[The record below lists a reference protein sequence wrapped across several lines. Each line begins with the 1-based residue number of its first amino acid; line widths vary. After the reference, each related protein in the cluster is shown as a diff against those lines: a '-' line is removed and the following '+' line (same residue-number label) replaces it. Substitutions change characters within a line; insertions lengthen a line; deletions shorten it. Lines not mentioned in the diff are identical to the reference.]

1 MAKTW
6 SENDWHNTKLR
17 IIREA
22 VNSRMEKKNFEGKS
36 QTFKD
41 AVKNELIKEGV
52 KKFNEDF
59 EFDKL
64 KDTEK
69 DVIDKW
75 KPEEA
80 DKYFFGGGNEAFKN
94 AHNPLVKKKM
104 DDFAKLGPLVL
115 GLADEGLDWYSMGQE
130 DLFDAGK
137 ELGYDTSTKKGKMD
151 FLNDIADV
159 QKAHDR
165 GKLLEEFNKANSGIE
180 GVVSELFYPTLMEEM
195 RKQISTGTGTQEQLD
210 AAKSLDKKINWAMA
224 MAPFVAKGG
233 EALLAKGGQQVMTR
247 APKVANVVNTASR
260 QYPRAANVADLIL
273 HDPAINGVYGALG
286 QGGLEAY
293 RQAEK
298 ENIDP
303 ELEADYKNALLALTM
318 GATRPGMI
326 GSASA
331 LASQIPGRPMSRFAR
346 GIAGATRKGN
356 PVYTERDEFSN
367 ALDLLL
373 GRQRGTTI
381 PKRATLK
388 GKSEPLTEG
397 NLDDQFAITM
407 LSSPDYAAT
416 YTLPEI
422 SNARLAE
429 KALEQLETLYGT
441 DKATKILNNLV
452 NKEKVLKDYDNLSKL
467 FINRDKY
474 NAARKLPVGKELVNG
489 ELREGDVL
497 NKLEQAFPSKMAEA
511 YGNDGWYTGGLITG
525 DILGGIG
532 GSVEPVIKVNPFGP
546 LSGGRPNIV
555 SSADYKE
562 TKWYKSLSKKQQEAF
577 DDAYEKSKKQA
588 K

>member
-1 MAKTW
+1 MAKSWDIGEWDDELHRIANEAADAQLAKMNTDDY
-6 SENDWHNTKLR
+6 SNTKKMA
-17 IIREA
+17 IREELRKTA
-22 VNSRMEKKNFEGKS
+22 RKKLKEE
-36 QTFKD
+36 FK
-41 AVKNELIKEGV
+41 
-52 KKFNEDF
+52 FS
-59 EFDKL
+59 KL
-64 KDTEK
+64 KDTQK
-69 DVIDKW
+69 DFVSNW
-75 KPEEA
+75 KGEDA
-80 DKYFFGGGNEAFKN
+80 AKYLLSGGNKAFKDN
-94 AHNPLVKKKM
+94 FNPLNIKKQE
-104 DDFAKLGPLVL
+104 DYQKLAPLIL
-115 GLADEGLDWYSMGQE
+115 GVAGEGLDWYSMGQD

-137 ELGYDTSTKKGKMD
+137 KLGYDVSTKKGKMD
-151 FLNDIADV
+151 FLNDIGDV
-159 QKAHDR
+159 QMAYDR
-165 GKLLEEFNKANSGIE
+165 GKLLEEFNKEN
-180 GVVSELFYPTLMEEM
+180 GVLSELFYPTLMEEM

-224 MAPFVAKGG
+224 MAPFFAKGG

-260 QYPRAANVADLIL
+260 QYPRSAKVADIIL

-298 ENIDP
+298 ENIDSD
-303 ELEADYKNALLALTM
+303 LEADYKNALLALTM

-356 PVYTERDEFSN
+356 PTYMERDEFGN

-373 GRQRGTTI
+373 GKQKGTTI

-388 GKSEPLTEG
+388 GKAESLREG
-397 NLDDQFAITM
+397 NLADQQAITI
-407 LSSPDYAAT
+407 LSSPDYAST

-422 SNARLAE
+422 ANARLAE
-429 KALEQLETLYGT
+429 KGLEQLETLYGR
-441 DKATKILNNLV
+441 DKATKILNNLI

-497 NKLEQAFPSKMAEA
+497 KKLEQAFPSKMAEA

-555 SSADYKE
+555 SSADYKNA
-562 TKWYKSLSKKQQEAF
+562 KWYKSLSKKQQEAF

>member
-6 SENDWHNTKLR
+6 TIGEWEDELHSKADEAVKAHMEKMNMEGYSENKKEAIRNELKKKALTKLK
-17 IIREA
+17 E
-22 VNSRMEKKNFEGKS
+22 NF
-36 QTFKD
+36 
-41 AVKNELIKEGV
+41 
-52 KKFNEDF
+52 KFS
-59 EFDKL
+59 KL
-64 KDTEK
+64 KDTER
-69 DVIDKW
+69 DFVSNW
-75 KPEEA
+75 KAEDA
-80 DKYFFGGGNEAFKN
+80 ASFLLSGGNKAYTDTF
-94 AHNPLVKKKM
+94 NPLNIKKQE
-104 DDFAKLGPLVL
+104 DFQKLAPFIL
-115 GLADEGLDWYSMGQE
+115 GVADEGRDWYNMGNV
-130 DLFDAGK
+130 DLFDAAK
-137 ELGYDTSTKKGKMD
+137 KLGYDVSTKKGKND
-151 FLNDIADV
+151 FLRDVGDV
-159 QKAHDR
+159 QMAYDR

-180 GVVSELFYPTLMEEM
+180 GVLSELFYPTLMEEM

-247 APKVANVVNTASR
+247 APKVADVVNTASR
-260 QYPRAANVADLIL
+260 KYPRSAKVADIIL

-298 ENIDP
+298 ENIDSD
-303 ELEADYKNALLALTM
+303 LEADYKNALLALTM

-373 GRQRGTTI
+373 ARQRGNAV
-381 PKRATLK
+381 PKRTTMKATFK
-388 GKSEPLTEG
+388 PLTAG
-397 NLDDQFAITM
+397 NLADEQAKVL
-407 LSSPDYAAT
+407 LSAPEYAAT

-422 SNARLAE
+422 ANARLGD
-429 KALEQLETLYGT
+429 KALEQLETLYGR
-441 DKATKILNNLV
+441 DKASKILNNL
-452 NKEKVLKDYDNLSKL
+452 NKERVLKDYDNLSKL

-474 NAARKLPVGKELVNG
+474 NAARPLQVGKELVNG

-497 NKLEQAFPSKMAEA
+497 KKLEQAFPSKMAEA

-555 SSADYKE
+555 SSADYKNA
-562 TKWYKSLSKKQQEAF
+562 KWYKSLSKKQQEAF
-577 DDAYEKSKKQA
+577 DDAYEKAKKQA

>member
-6 SENDWHNTKLR
+6 TMGDWDDELHRKAD
-17 IIREA
+17 EA
-22 VNSRMEKKNFEGKS
+22 VKVHMEKMNMDGYSETK
-36 QTFKD
+36 KD
-41 AVKNELIKEGV
+41 AIRNELKKTALKKLKENF
-52 KKFNEDF
+52 KFSN
-59 EFDKL
+59 L
-64 KDTEK
+64 KDTER
-69 DVIDKW
+69 DFVSNW
-75 KPEEA
+75 KAEDA
-80 DKYFFGGGNEAFKN
+80 ASFLLSGGNKAYTDTF
-94 AHNPLVKKKM
+94 NPLNIKKQE
-104 DDFAKLGPLVL
+104 DFQKLAPFIL
-115 GLADEGLDWYSMGQE
+115 GVADEGRDWYNMGNV

-137 ELGYDTSTKKGKMD
+137 KLGYDVSTKKGKND
-151 FLNDIADV
+151 FLRDVGDV
-159 QKAHDR
+159 QMAYDR
-165 GKLLEEFNKANSGIE
+165 GKLLEEFNKEN
-180 GVVSELFYPTLMEEM
+180 GVLSELFYPTLMEEM

-233 EALLAKGGQQVMTR
+233 EALLAKGGQQVMAR

-260 QYPRAANVADLIL
+260 QYPRSAKVADIIL

-298 ENIDP
+298 ENIDSD
-303 ELEADYKNALLALTM
+303 LEADYKNALLALTM

-331 LASQIPGRPMSRFAR
+331 LASQVPGRPMSRFAR

-356 PVYTERDEFSN
+356 PVYMERDEFGN

-373 GRQRGTTI
+373 GRQKGTTI
-381 PKRATLK
+381 PKRATLTAK
-388 GKSEPLTEG
+388 ANPLTEG
-397 NLDDQFAITM
+397 NLDDE
-407 LSSPDYAAT
+407 YAKVILGGPNAAS
-416 YTLPEI
+416 YTLPEVA
-422 SNARLAE
+422 NARLAE
-429 KALEQLETLYGT
+429 KGLEQLEKLYGT
-441 DKATKILNNLV
+441 EKARKILNNLIS
-452 NKEKVLKDYDNLSKL
+452 KETVLKDYDNLSKL

-489 ELREGDVL
+489 ELRDDDVL
-497 NKLEQAFPSKMAEA
+497 TKLEQAFPSKMAEA

-562 TKWYKSLSKKQQEAF
+562 TAWYKKLSKKQQEAF

>member
-6 SENDWHNTKLR
+6 TMGDWDDELHRKAD
-17 IIREA
+17 EA
-22 VNSRMEKKNFEGKS
+22 VKAHMEKMDMEGYSETK
-36 QTFKD
+36 KD
-41 AVKNELIKEGV
+41 AIRNELKKTALKKLKENF
-52 KKFNEDF
+52 KFSN
-59 EFDKL
+59 L

-69 DVIDKW
+69 DFVSNW
-75 KPEEA
+75 KAEDA
-80 DKYFFGGGNEAFKN
+80 ASFLLSGGNKAYTDTF
-94 AHNPLVKKKM
+94 NPLNIKKQE
-104 DDFAKLGPLVL
+104 DFQKLAPFIL
-115 GLADEGLDWYSMGQE
+115 GVADEGRDWYNMGNV
-130 DLFDAGK
+130 DLFDAAK
-137 ELGYDTSTKKGKMD
+137 KLGYDVSTKKGKND
-151 FLNDIADV
+151 FLRDVGDV
-159 QKAHDR
+159 QMAYDR
-165 GKLLEEFNKANSGIE
+165 GKLLEEFNKEN
-180 GVVSELFYPTLMEEM
+180 GVLSELFYPTLMEEM

-210 AAKSLDKKINWAMA
+210 AAKSLDKTINWTMA
-224 MAPFVAKGG
+224 LAPFFAKGG
-233 EALLAKGGQQVMTR
+233 EALLTKGGQQVMTR
-247 APKVANVVNTASR
+247 APKVADVVNTASR
-260 QYPRAANVADLIL
+260 QYPRSAKVADIIL

-298 ENIDP
+298 ENIDSD
-303 ELEADYKNALLALTM
+303 LEADYKNALLALTM

-356 PVYTERDEFSN
+356 PTYMERDEFGN

-381 PKRATLK
+381 PKRPTVQATPK
-388 GKSEPLTEG
+388 PLIEG
-397 NLDDQFAITM
+397 NLADEQAKVI
-407 LSSPDYAAT
+407 LSGPNAAS

-441 DKATKILNNLV
+441 EKATKILNNLV

-467 FINRDKY
+467 FINRDRY

-489 ELREGDVL
+489 ELREDDVL
-497 NKLEQAFPSKMAEA
+497 KKLEQAFPSKMAEA

-562 TKWYKSLSKKQQEAF
+562 AAWYKSLSKKQQEAF
-577 DDAYEKSKKQA
+577 DDAYEKAKKQA

>member
-1 MAKTW
+1 MAKSWDIGEWDQELHRIANEAADAQLAKMNTDDY
-6 SENDWHNTKLR
+6 SNTKKMA
-17 IIREA
+17 IREELRKTA
-22 VNSRMEKKNFEGKS
+22 RKKLKEE
-36 QTFKD
+36 FK
-41 AVKNELIKEGV
+41 
-52 KKFNEDF
+52 FS
-59 EFDKL
+59 KL

-69 DVIDKW
+69 DFVSNW
-75 KPEEA
+75 KA
-80 DKYFFGGGNEAFKN
+80 DDAARYLLGGGNKVFKDTY
-94 AHNPLVKKKM
+94 NPLNIKKQ
-104 DDFAKLGPLVL
+104 DDFQKLAPFIL
-115 GLADEGLDWYSMGQE
+115 GVADEGRDWYNMGQD
-130 DLFDAGK
+130 DLFDNAK
-137 ELGYDTSTKKGKMD
+137 KLGYDVSTKKGKMD
-151 FLNDIADV
+151 FLRDLGDV
-159 QKAHDR
+159 QVSHDR
-165 GKLLEEFNKANSGIE
+165 AKMLEEFNRENS
-180 GVVSELFYPTLMEEM
+180 VLSELFYPTLMEEA

-210 AAKSLDKKINWAMA
+210 DTKSLDDKINWTMA
-224 MAPFVAKGG
+224 LAPFVAKGG

-247 APKVANVVNTASR
+247 APKVANVVDAASR
-260 QYPRAANVADLIL
+260 KYPKGARVADLVL

-293 RQAEK
+293 RQNEK

-331 LASQIPGRPMSRFAR
+331 LASQIPGRPMARFAR
-346 GIAGATRKGN
+346 GISGATRKGN
-356 PVYTERDEFSN
+356 PTYMERDEFGN
-367 ALDLLL
+367 ALEMLL

-381 PKRATLK
+381 PKRPTLQ
-388 GKSEPLTEG
+388 GRVEPLREG
-397 NLDDQFAITM
+397 NLADQQAIQI
-407 LSSPDYAAT
+407 LSGPNAAS

-429 KALEQLETLYGT
+429 KALEQLETLYGR
-441 DKATKILNNLV
+441 DKATKILNNL

-474 NAARKLPVGKELVNG
+474 NAARQLPVGKELVNG
-489 ELREGDVL
+489 ELREADVL
-497 NKLEQAFPSKMAEA
+497 KKLEQAFPSKMAEA

-532 GSVEPVIKVNPFGP
+532 GSVEPVVKVNPLGW
-546 LSGGRPNIV
+546 LSGGRTNVV
-555 SSADYKE
+555 SSEDYKNA
-562 TKWYKSLSKKQQEAF
+562 KWYKSLSKKQQEAF

>member
-1 MAKTW
+1 MARTW
-6 SENDWHNTKLR
+6 SESDWHKEKLR
-17 IIREA
+17 IAREA
-22 VNSRMEKKNFEGKS
+22 AKNRMSKKKFENKS
-36 QTFKD
+36 QTFID
-41 AVKNELIKEGV
+41 AVEKDLFHTAVDN
-52 KKFNEDF
+52 FDRDF
-59 EFDKL
+59 KFDKL
-64 KDTEK
+64 KDSEK
-69 DVIDKW
+69 DAISNW
-75 KPEEA
+75 KVDDA
-80 DKYFFGGGNEAFKN
+80 DNYLLGGGNAAFKN
-94 AHNPLVKKKM
+94 SYNPLIKKKQ

-115 GLADEGLDWYSMGQE
+115 GLADEGRDWYSMGQE
-130 DLFDAGK
+130 NLFNIA
-137 ELGYDTSTKKGKMD
+137 ETLGYDVSTKKGKND
-151 FLNDIADV
+151 FLRDVSDV
-159 QKAHDR
+159 QMAYDR
-165 GKLLEEFNKANSGIE
+165 GKLLEEFNKEN
-180 GVVSELFYPTLMEEM
+180 GVLSELFYPTLMEEM

-210 AAKSLDKKINWAMA
+210 AAKSLDKTINWTMA
-224 MAPFVAKGG
+224 LAPFFAKGG
-233 EALLAKGGQQVMTR
+233 EALLAKGGQQVMAR
-247 APKVANVVNTASR
+247 APKVADVVNTASR
-260 QYPRAANVADLIL
+260 QYPRSAKVADIIL

-298 ENIDP
+298 ENIDSD
-303 ELEADYKNALLALTM
+303 LEADYKNALLALTM

-331 LASQIPGRPMSRFAR
+331 LASQIPGRPMARFAR

-356 PVYTERDEFSN
+356 PTYMERDEFGN
-367 ALDLLL
+367 ALELLL

-381 PKRATLK
+381 PKRPTVKATF
-388 GKSEPLTEG
+388 EPLREG
-397 NLDDQFAITM
+397 NLADEQAKVI
-407 LSSPDYAAT
+407 LSGPNAAS

-429 KALEQLETLYGT
+429 KALEQLQALYGT
-441 DKATKILNNLV
+441 EKATKILNNLV

-497 NKLEQAFPSKMAEA
+497 TKLEQAFPSKMAEA

-525 DILGGIG
+525 DILGGVG

-546 LSGGRPNIV
+546 LSGGRANVV
-555 SSADYKE
+555 SSEDYKE

>member
-1 MAKTW
+1 MARTW
-6 SENDWHNTKLR
+6 SESDWHTEKLR
-17 IIREA
+17 IAREA
-22 VNSRMEKKNFEGKS
+22 AKNRMSKKKFENKS
-36 QTFKD
+36 QTFID
-41 AVKNELIKEGV
+41 AVEKELFRKAV
-52 KKFNEDF
+52 DN
-59 EFDKL
+59 FDKDFKYDAL
-64 KDTEK
+64 TDTQKD
-69 DVIDKW
+69 ILSKW
-75 KPEEA
+75 KVEDA
-80 DKYFFGGGNEAFKN
+80 DNYLLSNGNEAYKN
-94 AHNPLVKKKM
+94 SYNPLIKKKQ

-115 GLADEGLDWYSMGQE
+115 GLADEGRDWYSMGQE
-130 DLFDAGK
+130 DLFNIADT
-137 ELGYDTSTKKGKMD
+137 LGYDVSTKKGKND
-151 FLNDIADV
+151 FLRDLGDV
-159 QKAHDR
+159 QMAYDR
-165 GKLLEEFNKANSGIE
+165 GKLLEEFNKEN
-180 GVVSELFYPTLMEEM
+180 GVLSELFYPTLMEEM

-247 APKVANVVNTASR
+247 APKVADVVNTASR
-260 QYPRAANVADLIL
+260 QYPRSAKVADIIL

-298 ENIDP
+298 ENIDSD
-303 ELEADYKNALLALTM
+303 LEADYKNALLALTM

-373 GRQRGTTI
+373 GRQRGTTV

-388 GKSEPLTEG
+388 GKAEPLTEG
-397 NLDDQFAITM
+397 NLADQQAIQI
-407 LSSPDYAAT
+407 LSSPEHAAT

-422 SNARLAE
+422 ANARLGD
-429 KALEQLETLYGT
+429 KALEQLETLYGK
-441 DKATKILNNLV
+441 DKASKILNNL
-452 NKEKVLKDYDNLSKL
+452 NKERVLKDYDNLSKL

-474 NAARKLPVGKELVNG
+474 NAARQLQVGKELING

-497 NKLEQAFPSKMAEA
+497 TKLEQAFPSKMAEA

-532 GSVEPVIKVNPFGP
+532 GSVEPVVKVNPLGW
-546 LSGGRPNIV
+546 LSGGRTNVV
-555 SSADYKE
+555 SSEDYKNA
-562 TKWYKSLSKKQQEAF
+562 KWYKSLSKKQQEAF
-577 DDAYEKSKKQA
+577 DDAYEKSKKQP

>member
-1 MAKTW
+1 MAKAWTIGEW
-6 SENDWHNTKLR
+6 EDELHSKADEAVKAHMEKMNMEGYSENKKEAIRNELKKKALTKLK
-17 IIREA
+17 E
-22 VNSRMEKKNFEGKS
+22 NF
-36 QTFKD
+36 
-41 AVKNELIKEGV
+41 
-52 KKFNEDF
+52 KFS
-59 EFDKL
+59 KL
-64 KDTEK
+64 KDTER
-69 DVIDKW
+69 DFVSNW
-75 KPEEA
+75 KAEDA
-80 DKYFFGGGNEAFKN
+80 ASFLLSGGNKAYTDTF
-94 AHNPLVKKKM
+94 NPLNIKKQE
-104 DDFAKLGPLVL
+104 DFQKLAPFIL
-115 GLADEGLDWYSMGQE
+115 GVADEGRDWYNMGNV
-130 DLFDAGK
+130 DLFDAAK
-137 ELGYDTSTKKGKMD
+137 KLGYDVSTKKGKND
-151 FLNDIADV
+151 FLRDVGDV
-159 QKAHDR
+159 QMAYDR
-165 GKLLEEFNKANSGIE
+165 GKLLEEFNKEN
-180 GVVSELFYPTLMEEM
+180 GVLSELFYPTLMEEM

-224 MAPFVAKGG
+224 MAPFFAKGG

-247 APKVANVVNTASR
+247 APKVADVVNATSR
-260 QYPRAANVADLIL
+260 KYPRSAKVADIIL

-298 ENIDP
+298 ENIDSD
-303 ELEADYKNALLALTM
+303 LEADYKNALLALTM

-356 PVYTERDEFSN
+356 PVYTERDEFGH

-381 PKRATLK
+381 PKRPIVKAK
-388 GKSEPLTEG
+388 FEPLTEG
-397 NLDDQFAITM
+397 NLADEQAKVL

-422 SNARLAE
+422 ANARLGE

-441 DKATKILNNLV
+441 EKATKILNNL
-452 NKEKVLKDYDNLSKL
+452 NKERVLKDYDNLSKL

-474 NAARKLPVGKELVNG
+474 NAARKLQVGKELVNG
-489 ELREGDVL
+489 ELRDADVL
-497 NKLEQAFPSKMAEA
+497 TKLEQAFPSKMAEA

-532 GSVEPVIKVNPFGP
+532 GSVEPVVKVNPLGW
-546 LSGGRPNIV
+546 LSGGRTNVV
-555 SSADYKE
+555 SSEDYKNA
-562 TKWYKSLSKKQQEAF
+562 KWYKSLSKKQQEAF
-577 DDAYEKSKKQA
+577 DDAYEKARKQA

>member
-1 MAKTW
+1 MARTW
-6 SENDWHNTKLR
+6 SESDWHKEKLR
-17 IIREA
+17 IAREA
-22 VNSRMEKKNFEGKS
+22 AKNRMSKKKFENKS
-36 QTFKD
+36 QTFID
-41 AVKNELIKEGV
+41 AVENELFRKAV
-52 KKFNEDF
+52 DRFDEDF
-59 EFDKL
+59 KYDAL

-69 DVIDKW
+69 DVLSKW
-75 KPEEA
+75 KAEDA
-80 DKYFFGGGNEAFKN
+80 DNYLLGGGNAAFKN
-94 AHNPLVKKKM
+94 SYNPLIKKKQ

-115 GLADEGLDWYSMGQE
+115 GLADKGRDWYSMGQE
-130 DLFDAGK
+130 DLFNIADT
-137 ELGYDTSTKKGKMD
+137 LGYDVSTKKGKMD
-151 FLNDIADV
+151 FLRDVSDV
-159 QKAHDR
+159 QMAHDR
-165 GKLLEEFNKANSGIE
+165 GKLLEEFNREN
-180 GVVSELFYPTLMEEM
+180 GVLSELFYPTLMEEM

-224 MAPFVAKGG
+224 LAPFVAKGG

-247 APKVANVVNTASR
+247 APKVADVVNTASR
-260 QYPRAANVADLIL
+260 KYPRSAKVADIIL

-298 ENIDP
+298 ENIDSD
-303 ELEADYKNALLALTM
+303 LEADYKNALLALTM

-356 PVYTERDEFSN
+356 PVYTERDEFGN

-373 GRQRGTTI
+373 ARQRGNAV
-381 PKRATLK
+381 PKRPTVKATFK
-388 GKSEPLTEG
+388 QLTEG
-397 NLDDQFAITM
+397 NLADEQAKVI
-407 LSSPDYAAT
+407 LSAPEYAAT

-422 SNARLAE
+422 ANARLGD
-429 KALEQLETLYGT
+429 KALKQLETLYGT
-441 DKATKILNNLV
+441 EKATKILNNL
-452 NKEKVLKDYDNLSKL
+452 NKERVLKDYDDLSKL

-474 NAARKLPVGKELVNG
+474 NAARQLQVGKELVNG

-497 NKLEQAFPSKMAEA
+497 TKLEQAFPSKMAEA

-532 GSVEPVIKVNPFGP
+532 GSVEPVVKVNPLGW
-546 LSGGRPNIV
+546 LSGGRTNVV
-555 SSADYKE
+555 SSEDYKNA
-562 TKWYKSLSKKQQEAF
+562 KWYKSLSKKQQEAF
-577 DDAYEKSKKQA
+577 DDAYEKSKKKA